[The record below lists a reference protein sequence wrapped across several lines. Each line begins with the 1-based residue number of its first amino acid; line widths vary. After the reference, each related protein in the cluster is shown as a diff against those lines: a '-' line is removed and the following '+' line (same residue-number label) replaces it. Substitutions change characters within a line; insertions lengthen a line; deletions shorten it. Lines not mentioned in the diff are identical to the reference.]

1 MSRDGDPPRRSAAAS
16 PDRAG
21 GAAASPEAP
30 EHTLEGALN
39 LLEIERLA
47 CERLPQA
54 ARDYYRS
61 GSGDQVT
68 LWHNRAAFDRLSLA
82 YRVLVDVSRRDLAT
96 TVLGQPVSMPVL
108 VAPTAF
114 HAMAHPDGECGTAR
128 AAAAAGTVMV
138 LSTLSNTPVED
149 VVAAAGS
156 APVWFQLYVF
166 RDRGV
171 TRALVE
177 RAAAAGATALV
188 LTVDAPFL
196 GWREADVRNR
206 FGLPPG
212 LTIATVPADRGEMAG
227 APDDSGLAAYFARF
241 IDPSVTW
248 ADLEWLRSLTSLPL
262 VIKGVVRAD
271 DARRAAAAGAAAI
284 MVSNHGGRQLDT
296 APATIEVVGEVA
308 DAVGDA
314 AEVYLDGG
322 VRRGIDVIKAMALGA
337 RAVLVG
343 RPVLWGLAAGGQAG
357 ALRVLEILRGEL
369 DHAMALCGCPD
380 VGAITRDLVR
390 RR

>member
-1 MSRDGDPPRRSAAAS
+1 M
-16 PDRAG
+16 
-21 GAAASPEAP
+21 
-30 EHTLEGALN
+30 
-39 LLEIERLA
+39 
-47 CERLPQA
+47 
-54 ARDYYRS
+54 
-61 GSGDQVT
+61 T

-82 YRVLVDVSRRDLAT
+82 YRVLVDVSRRDLGT

-128 AAAAAGTVMV
+128 AAAAAGTAMV

-188 LTVDAPFL
+188 LTVDAPLL

-212 LTIATVPADRGEMAG
+212 LTIANLVPAERGEMAG
-227 APDDSGLAAYFARF
+227 AADDSGLAAYFARF
-241 IDPSVTW
+241 IDPALTW
-248 ADLEWLRSLTSLPL
+248 DDLEWLRSLTPLPL
-262 VIKGVVRAD
+262 VVKGVVRAD
-271 DARRAAAAGAAAI
+271 DARRAVAAGARAV

-296 APATIEVVGEVA
+296 APATVEVVGEVA
-308 DAVGDA
+308 EAVGDA

-322 VRRGIDVIKAMALGA
+322 VRRGIDVIKALALGA

-343 RPVLWGLAAGGQAG
+343 RPVLWGLAVGGQAG
-357 ALRVLEILRGEL
+357 VGRVLEILRGEL

-380 VGAITRDLVR
+380 LAAITRDLVR